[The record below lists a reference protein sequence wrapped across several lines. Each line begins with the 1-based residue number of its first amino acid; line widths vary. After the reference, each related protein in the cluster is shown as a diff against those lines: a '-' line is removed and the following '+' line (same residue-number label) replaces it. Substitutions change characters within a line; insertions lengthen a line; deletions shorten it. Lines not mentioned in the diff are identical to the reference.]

1 MVPARPHTTTEFS
14 KHAIDP
20 FPPNPAAKPDARK
33 KAETTPEKS
42 KVLDLLDGGKKP
54 SRRERQRKEAEPVV
68 PVPSA
73 LDEKKANALDLFT
86 DEKKPKVR
94 KTTRTGKEV
103 LGSISKILDKDDA
116 AMVPAVPVAAAAPV
130 VEAAPEIPEDEIS
143 DDPKLIIIKPPILI
157 PELAARLGLKPF
169 MIMKDLIAL
178 GVFPAPNQPL
188 EPEVAA
194 KVCELHGFHF
204 EREKR
209 DKEKGFH
216 KVEEV
221 IKEPELPVEEPKDLL
236 KNRPPIITIMG
247 HVDHGKTSILDFL
260 RKTKI
265 TAGEA
270 GGITQHIGAYQ
281 VIHNEQEITFL
292 DTPGHAI
299 FSDMRARGADIT
311 DIVVLV
317 VAANDGIMPQTVEAI
332 QHAKKA
338 KKTIIVAI
346 NKCDLPSANVDRV
359 KSQLAENGLQTTD
372 FGGDTEFAAVSAV
385 TGQGMDDLL
394 DLMALQAE
402 VLELQANPK
411 ANARAAVI
419 EARVVPGRGT
429 TATVIVESGTL
440 KVGTPFIC
448 GPYAGKVRS
457 LINDRGVAVKSAHPG
472 MPVEVIGFEELPNV
486 GDHITEMKTERE
498 AKSLAGERQEA
509 QRLTRLKP
517 QHRNRMEDLYSMV
530 RDGGGKAQLKLIL
543 KCDVQGSVEAIK
555 KAVLAIVSDKVE
567 CSFITAAAGPITES
581 DISFADS
588 TDAIVLGFN
597 VKVEAKAV
605 KSAKA
610 AEVEIKLYSVV
621 YELIDQ
627 VREAMLGLLEPLT
640 RETVIG
646 HAEVR
651 QIFKLNRGKVAGSF
665 VTDGRIHRKAHARVI
680 RGGTPVF
687 DGRMS
692 TLRRFKDEVE
702 EVRTNFE
709 CGIRLGEFN
718 EYEEGDIIE
727 CYKLEKYAQTL

>member
-1 MVPARPHTTTEFS
+1 MPENSDSAP
-14 KHAIDP
+14 
-20 FPPNPAAKPDARK
+20 K
-33 KAETTPEKS
+33 KT
-42 KVLDLLDGGKKP
+42 KVLDLLDTTKKP
-54 SRRERQRKEAEPVV
+54 SRRERQRKEAEVV
-68 PVPSA
+68 PPAPSA
-73 LDEKKANALDLFT
+73 LEEKKANALDLFAE
-86 DEKKPKVR
+86 DKKSKIR
-94 KTTRTGKEV
+94 KTSRSGKAV
-103 LGSISKILDKDDA
+103 LGTISKLLDKEDA
-116 AMVPAVPVAAAAPV
+116 ALVPEPAPV
-130 VEAAPEIPEDEIS
+130 VTPPEPEVVVAEETREEIP

-157 PELAARLGLKPF
+157 PDLAARLGLKPF
-169 MIMKDLIAL
+169 NIMADLIKI

-188 EPEVAA
+188 EPEIAA
-194 KVCELHGFHF
+194 KICEIHGFTF

-221 IKEPELPVEEPKDLL
+221 IKEPEAPVQEPEDLL
-236 KNRPPIITIMG
+236 KNRPPIVTIMG
-247 HVDHGKTSILDFL
+247 HVDHGKTSILDYF
-260 RKTKI
+260 RKSKVVS
-265 TAGEA
+265 GEA

-281 VIHNEQEITFL
+281 VIHNDQEITFL

-311 DIVVLV
+311 DIVIIV
-317 VAANDGIMPQTVEAI
+317 VAANDGIMPQTLEAI
-332 QHAKKA
+332 KHAKKA

-372 FGGDTEFAAVSAV
+372 FGGDTEFAEVSAL
-385 TGQGMDDLL
+385 TGKNMNDLL
-394 DLMALQAE
+394 ELIALQAE
-402 VLELQANPK
+402 VLELKANPK
-411 ANARAAVI
+411 ATTRAAVI

-457 LINDRGVAVKSAHPG
+457 LINDRGTAIKAAHPG
-472 MPVEVIGFEELPNV
+472 MPVEVIGFDELPNV
-486 GDHITEMKTERE
+486 GDHLTEMKTERE
-498 AKSLAGERQEA
+498 AKALASERQEA

-517 QHRNRMEDLYSMV
+517 QHRNRMQELYSMV

-555 KAVLAIVSDKVE
+555 KAVLAITSDKVE
-567 CSFITAAAGPITES
+567 STFITAAAGPITES
-581 DISFADS
+581 DVSYAAS
-588 TDAIVLGFN
+588 TDAIILGFN

-610 AEVEIKLYSVV
+610 SNVEIKLYSIV

-680 RGGTPVF
+680 RGGVPVF

-718 EYEEGDIIE
+718 EYEENDIIE

>member
-1 MVPARPHTTTEFS
+1 MPENSDSSP
-14 KHAIDP
+14 
-20 FPPNPAAKPDARK
+20 K
-33 KAETTPEKS
+33 KA
-42 KVLDLLDGGKKP
+42 KVLDLLEATKKP
-54 SRRERQRKEAEPVV
+54 SRRERQRKEAEVV
-68 PVPSA
+68 PPAPSV
-73 LDEKKANALDLFT
+73 LDAQKANALDLFAE
-86 DEKKPKVR
+86 EKKPKVR
-94 KTTRTGKEV
+94 KTTRTGKAV
-103 LGSISKILDKDDA
+103 LGTISKILDA
-116 AMVPAVPVAAAAPV
+116 AEPAIAKEPEVVVVQAPAEVTAAPSAAAEV
-130 VEAAPEIPEDEIS
+130 VS
-143 DDPKLIIIKPPILI
+143 DDPKLIVIKPPILI
-157 PELAARLGLKPF
+157 PDLAARLGLKPF
-169 MIMKDLIAL
+169 NIMADLIKI

-188 EPEVAA
+188 EPEIAA
-194 KVCELHGFHF
+194 KICEIHGFVF

-209 DKEKGFH
+209 DKDKGVH
-216 KVEEV
+216 KEVVV
-221 IKEPELPVEEPKDLL
+221 IKEPEIVVEEPVDLL
-236 KNRPPIITIMG
+236 KYRPPIVTIMG
-247 HVDHGKTSILDFL
+247 HVDHGKTSILDFF
-260 RKTKI
+260 RKSKV

-281 VIHNEQEITFL
+281 VIHNDQEITFL

-311 DIVVLV
+311 DIIVLV
-317 VAANDGIMPQTVEAI
+317 VAANDGIMPQTIEAI
-332 QHAKKA
+332 KHAKKS
-338 KKTIIVAI
+338 KKTTIIAI

-372 FGGDTEFAAVSAV
+372 FGGDTEFAEVSAL
-385 TGQGMDDLL
+385 TGKGMETLL
-394 DLMALQAE
+394 ELIALQAE
-402 VLELQANPK
+402 VLELKANPK
-411 ANARAAVI
+411 ATARAAVI

-457 LINDRGVAVKSAHPG
+457 LINDRGVAIKSAHPG

-486 GDHITEMKTERE
+486 GDHLTEMKTERE
-498 AKSLAGERQEA
+498 AKALASERQEA
-509 QRLTRLKP
+509 QRLVRLKP

-555 KAVLAIVSDKVE
+555 KAVLAIESDKVE
-567 CSFITAAAGPITES
+567 SSFITAAAGPITES
-581 DISFADS
+581 DISYAAS
-588 TDAIVLGFN
+588 TDAIILGFN

-610 AEVEIKLYSVV
+610 AGVEVKLYSVV

-651 QIFKLNRGKVAGSF
+651 QIFKLNRGRVAGSF

-680 RGGTPVF
+680 RGGIPVF

-718 EYEEGDIIE
+718 EYQEGDIIE

>member
-1 MVPARPHTTTEFS
+1 MPEKS
-14 KHAIDP
+14 DSS
-20 FPPNPAAKPDARK
+20 
-33 KAETTPEKS
+33 PEKS
-42 KVLDLLDGGKKP
+42 KVLDLLDTTKKP
-54 SRRERQRKEAEPVV
+54 SRRERQRKEAEVV
-68 PVPSA
+68 PPPPSA
-73 LDEKKANALDLFT
+73 LDAQKANALDLFA
-86 DEKKPKVR
+86 DDKQPKIKKS
-94 KTTRTGKEV
+94 TRTGKAV
-103 LGSISKILDKDDA
+103 LGTISKLLDNEEKSA
-116 AMVPAVPVAAAAPV
+116 AKTAPAPAP
-130 VEAAPEIPEDEIS
+130 APARAPSIPDPLPADESSS
-143 DDPKLIIIKPPILI
+143 DDPKLIVIKPPILV
-157 PELAARLGLKPF
+157 PDLAARLGLKPF
-169 MIMKDLIAL
+169 NIMADLIKI

-188 EPEVAA
+188 EPEIAA
-194 KVCELHGFHF
+194 KICEIHGFVF

-209 DKEKGFH
+209 DKDKGFH
-216 KVEEV
+216 KEVEV
-221 IKEPELPVEEPKDLL
+221 IKEPEVVKEQPVDLL
-236 KNRPPIITIMG
+236 RNRPPIITIMG
-247 HVDHGKTSILDFL
+247 HVDHGKTSLLDFL

-281 VIHNEQEITFL
+281 VIHHDQEITFL

-317 VAANDGIMPQTVEAI
+317 VAANDGIMPQTIEAI
-332 QHAKKA
+332 KHAKKA
-338 KKTIIVAI
+338 RKTIIVAI

-359 KSQLAENGLQTTD
+359 KSQLAEHGLQTTD
-372 FGGDTEFAAVSAV
+372 FGGDTEFAEVSAL
-385 TGQGMDDLL
+385 TGMGMDDLL

-402 VLELQANPK
+402 VLELKANPN
-411 ANARAAVI
+411 ATARAAVI

-448 GPYAGKVRS
+448 GPFSGKVRS

-486 GDHITEMKTERE
+486 GDHLSEMKSERE
-498 AKSLAGERQEA
+498 AKALATERQES
-509 QRLTRLKP
+509 QRLARLKP
-517 QHRNRMEDLYSMV
+517 QHRNRMQDLYSMV

-555 KAVLAIVSDKVE
+555 KAVLAIESDKVE
-567 CSFITAAAGPITES
+567 SSFITAAAGPITES
-581 DISFADS
+581 DISYATS
-588 TDAIVLGFN
+588 TDAIILGFN

-605 KSAKA
+605 KTAKSAGV
-610 AEVEIKLYSVV
+610 EVKLYSVV

-651 QIFKLNRGKVAGSF
+651 QIFKLNRGRVAGSF

>member
-1 MVPARPHTTTEFS
+1 MPENSDSSP
-14 KHAIDP
+14 
-20 FPPNPAAKPDARK
+20 K
-33 KAETTPEKS
+33 KT
-42 KVLDLLDGGKKP
+42 KVLDLLDTTKKP
-54 SRRERQRKEAEPVV
+54 SRRERQRQEAEVVV
-68 PVPSA
+68 PGPSA
-73 LDEKKANALDLFT
+73 LEVKKAEALDLMA
-86 DEKKPKVR
+86 DDNKKKAR
-94 KTTRTGKEV
+94 KTATKTGRSV
-103 LGSISKILDKDDA
+103 LPAISKILEEEA
-116 AMVPAVPVAAAAPV
+116 PAPVAEPEPEKISTPASAEVPVAV
-130 VEAAPEIPEDEIS
+130 VEEDTP
-143 DDPKLIIIKPPILI
+143 DDPKLIVIKPPILV
-157 PELAARLGLKPF
+157 PDLAARLGLKPF
-169 MIMKDLIAL
+169 NIMADLIKI

-188 EPEVAA
+188 EPEIAA
-194 KVCELHGFHF
+194 KICEIHGFTF

-209 DKEKGFH
+209 DKDKGFH
-216 KVEEV
+216 KEVEV
-221 IKEPELPVEEPKDLL
+221 IKEPEAVVEQPESQMKY
-236 KNRPPIITIMG
+236 RPPIITIMG
-247 HVDHGKTSILDFL
+247 HVDHGKTSILDFY

-265 TAGEA
+265 TAAEA

-281 VIHNEQEITFL
+281 VIHKDLEITFL

-311 DIVVLV
+311 DIIILV
-317 VAANDGIMPQTVEAI
+317 VAANDGIMPQTLEAI
-332 QHAKKA
+332 KHAKKA
-338 KKTIIVAI
+338 RKTIIVAI

-359 KSQLAENGLQTTD
+359 KSQLAEHGLQTTD
-372 FGGDTEFAAVSAV
+372 FGGDTEFAEVSAL
-385 TGQGMDDLL
+385 TGKGMDDLL

-402 VLELQANPK
+402 VLELKANPK
-411 ANARAAVI
+411 ATARAAVI

-448 GPYAGKVRS
+448 GPFAGKVRS

-486 GDHITEMKTERE
+486 GDHLTEMKTERE
-498 AKSLAGERQEA
+498 AKALSTDRQGA
-509 QRLTRLKP
+509 QRLARLKP

-555 KAVLAIVSDKVE
+555 KAVLAIESAKVD

-581 DISFADS
+581 DVSYAAS
-588 TDAIVLGFN
+588 TDAIILGFN

-605 KSAKA
+605 KAAKA
-610 AEVEIKLYSVV
+610 ATVEIKLYSVV

-640 RETVIG
+640 RESVIG

-651 QIFKLNRGKVAGSF
+651 QVFKLNRGRVGGSH
-665 VTDGRIHRKAHARVI
+665 VLDGRIHRKAHARVL
-680 RGGTPVF
+680 RGGIQVF

-692 TLRRFKDEVE
+692 TLRHFKDEVE
-702 EVRTNFE
+702 EVRAKFD

-718 EYEEGDIIE
+718 EYEVGDIIE
-727 CYKLEKYAQTL
+727 CYKLKKYAQTL

>member
-1 MVPARPHTTTEFS
+1 MPKNSDSSPKT
-14 KHAIDP
+14 
-20 FPPNPAAKPDARK
+20 
-33 KAETTPEKS
+33 S
-42 KVLDLLDGGKKP
+42 KVLDLIEETKKP
-54 SRRERQRKEAEPVV
+54 SRRERQRKEAEVV
-68 PVPSA
+68 PPAPSV
-73 LDEKKANALDLFT
+73 LDAQKANALDLFT

-94 KTTRTGKEV
+94 KTARTGKAV
-103 LGSISKILDKDDA
+103 LGTISKVLDKDNA
-116 AMVPAVPVAAAAPV
+116 PEPAAVPVV
-130 VEAAPEIPEDEIS
+130 VEAAEPAIIETAEGTEVS
-143 DDPKLIIIKPPILI
+143 DDPKLIIIKPPILV
-157 PELAARLGLKPF
+157 PDLANRLGLKPF
-169 MIMKDLIAL
+169 NIMADLIKI

-188 EPEVAA
+188 EPEIAA
-194 KVCELHGFHF
+194 KICEIHGFVF

-221 IKEPELPVEEPKDLL
+221 IKEPEIVKAEPIDLML
-236 KNRPPIITIMG
+236 DRPPIITIMG
-247 HVDHGKTSILDFL
+247 HVDHGKTSILDYL

-265 TAGEA
+265 TAAEA

-281 VIHNEQEITFL
+281 VIHNDREITFL

-317 VAANDGIMPQTVEAI
+317 VAANDGIMPQTIEAI
-332 QHAKKA
+332 KHAKKA
-338 KKTIIVAI
+338 RKTIIVAI
-346 NKCDLPSANVDRV
+346 NKCDLPTANVDRV
-359 KSQLAENGLQTTD
+359 KSQLAEQGLQTTD
-372 FGGDTEFAAVSAV
+372 FGGDTEFAEVSAV
-385 TGQGMDDLL
+385 TGAGMDDLL
-394 DLMALQAE
+394 DLMALQSE
-402 VLELQANPK
+402 VLELKANPK
-411 ANARAAVI
+411 STARAAII

-440 KVGTPFIC
+440 KVGTAFIC
-448 GPYAGKVRS
+448 GPYSGKVRS

-486 GDHITEMKTERE
+486 GDHLTEMKTERE
-498 AKSLAGERQEA
+498 AKSLATERQET
-509 QRLTRLKP
+509 QRLARLKP
-517 QHRNRMEDLYSMV
+517 QHRNRMQDLYSMV

-555 KAVLAIVSDKVE
+555 KAVLAIESDKVE
-567 CSFITAAAGPITES
+567 STFITAAAGPITES
-581 DISFADS
+581 DISYAAS
-588 TDAIVLGFN
+588 TDATILGFN

-610 AEVEIKLYSVV
+610 AGVEVKLYSVV

-651 QIFKLNRGKVAGSF
+651 QIFKLNRGRVAGSF

-680 RGGTPVF
+680 RGGIPVF

-718 EYEEGDIIE
+718 EYQEGDIIE

>member
-1 MVPARPHTTTEFS
+1 MPENSDSSP
-14 KHAIDP
+14 
-20 FPPNPAAKPDARK
+20 K
-33 KAETTPEKS
+33 KT
-42 KVLDLLDGGKKP
+42 KVLDLLDTTAKP
-54 SRRERQRKEAEPVV
+54 SRRERQRKEAEVV
-68 PVPSA
+68 PPAPSV
-73 LDEKKANALDLFT
+73 LEEQKANALDLFAE
-86 DEKKPKVR
+86 DKKPKVR
-94 KTTRTGKEV
+94 KTTRTGKAV
-103 LGSISKILDKDDA
+103 IGTISKILDQEDQSANKTVEHA
-116 AMVPAVPVAAAAPV
+116 AVPAPV
-130 VEAAPEIPEDEIS
+130 VAATPLAAVEAQTESDTPEDS
-143 DDPKLIIIKPPILI
+143 KLIVIKPPILI
-157 PELAARLGLKPF
+157 PDLAVRLGLKPF
-169 MIMKDLIAL
+169 NIMADLIKI

-188 EPEVAA
+188 EPDIAA
-194 KVCELHGFHF
+194 KICEIHGFVF

-209 DKEKGFH
+209 DKDKGVH
-216 KVEEV
+216 KVVEV
-221 IKEPELPVEEPKDLL
+221 IAEPEAPVQEPEDLL
-236 KNRPPIITIMG
+236 KYRPPIITIMG
-247 HVDHGKTSILDFL
+247 HVDHGKTSILDYL

-281 VIHNEQEITFL
+281 VIHNDLEITFL

-317 VAANDGIMPQTVEAI
+317 VAANDGIMPQTIEAI
-332 QHAKKA
+332 KHAKKA

-359 KSQLAENGLQTTD
+359 KSQLAEQGLQTTD
-372 FGGDTEFAAVSAV
+372 FGGDTEFAEVSAL
-385 TGQGMDDLL
+385 TGKGMDDLL

-402 VLELQANPK
+402 VLELKANPK
-411 ANARAAVI
+411 ATARAAVI

-486 GDHITEMKTERE
+486 GDHLTEMKTERE
-498 AKSLAGERQEA
+498 AKSLASERQEA

-555 KAVLAIVSDKVE
+555 KAVLGITSDKVE

-581 DISFADS
+581 DISYAAS
-588 TDAIVLGFN
+588 TDAIILGFN

-610 AEVEIKLYSVV
+610 ASVEIKLYSVV

-651 QIFKLNRGKVAGSF
+651 QIFKLNRGRVAGSF

>member
-1 MVPARPHTTTEFS
+1 MPENS
-14 KHAIDP
+14 DS
-20 FPPNPAAKPDARK
+20 PPK
-33 KAETTPEKS
+33 KKT
-42 KVLDLLDGGKKP
+42 KVLDLLDPTAKP
-54 SRRERQRKEAEPVV
+54 SRRERQRKEAEVIP
-68 PVPSA
+68 PAPSV
-73 LDEKKANALDLFT
+73 LDEQKANALDLFAE
-86 DEKKPKVR
+86 DKKPKVR
-94 KTTRTGKEV
+94 KTTRTGKAV
-103 LGSISKILDKDDA
+103 IGTISKLLDQEDDSA
-116 AMVPAVPVAAAAPV
+116 AKAAEATAAPIPVAAPPAAV
-130 VEAAPEIPEDEIS
+130 QSEVEEETP
-143 DDPKLIIIKPPILI
+143 DDPKLIVIKPPILI
-157 PELAARLGLKPF
+157 PALAARLGLKPF
-169 MIMKDLIAL
+169 NIMADLIKI

-188 EPEVAA
+188 EPEIAA
-194 KVCELHGFHF
+194 KICEIHGFVF

-209 DKEKGFH
+209 DKDKGVH
-216 KVEEV
+216 KEVVV
-221 IKEPELPVEEPKDLL
+221 IKEPEVVVEEPVDLL
-236 KNRPPIITIMG
+236 KYRPPIITIMG
-247 HVDHGKTSILDFL
+247 HVDHGKTSLLDYL

-281 VIHNEQEITFL
+281 VIHNELEITFL

-317 VAANDGIMPQTVEAI
+317 VAANDGIMPQTIEAI
-332 QHAKKA
+332 KHSKKA

-359 KSQLAENGLQTTD
+359 KSQLAEHGLQTTD
-372 FGGDTEFAAVSAV
+372 FGGDTEFAEVSAL
-385 TGQGMDDLL
+385 TGKGMDDLL

-402 VLELQANPK
+402 VLELKANPK
-411 ANARAAVI
+411 STARAAVI

-448 GPYAGKVRS
+448 GPFAGKVRS

-472 MPVEVIGFEELPNV
+472 MPVEVVGFEELPNV
-486 GDHITEMKTERE
+486 GDHLTEMKTERE
-498 AKSLAGERQEA
+498 AKALATERQEA

-530 RDGGGKAQLKLIL
+530 RDGAGKAQLKLIL

-555 KAVLAIVSDKVE
+555 KAVLAITSDKVE
-567 CSFITAAAGPITES
+567 SSFITAAAGPITES
-581 DISFADS
+581 DISYAAS
-588 TDAIVLGFN
+588 TDAIILGFN

-610 AEVEIKLYSVV
+610 ANVDIKLYSVV

-651 QIFKLNRGKVAGSF
+651 QIFKLNRGRVAGSF

>member
-1 MVPARPHTTTEFS
+1 MPQNRDSAP
-14 KHAIDP
+14 
-20 FPPNPAAKPDARK
+20 K
-33 KAETTPEKS
+33 KE
-42 KVLDLLDGGKKP
+42 KVLDLLEPTPKP
-54 SRRERQRKEAEPVV
+54 SRRERQRKEIEVV
-68 PVPSA
+68 PAGPSE
-73 LDEKKANALDLFT
+73 LDKAKSNALDLFSE
-86 DEKKPKVR
+86 EKKPRAR
-94 KTTRTGKEV
+94 KPAATGKNV
-103 LGSISKILDKDDA
+103 LGSISKILDSEDP
-116 AMVPAVPVAAAAPV
+116 AMVKAAEAVAAAQSPPAAAAPAAEPV
-130 VEAAPEIPEDEIS
+130 TDEPEEAP
-143 DDPKLIIIKPPILI
+143 DDPKLIVIKPPILI

-169 MIMKDLIAL
+169 NIMADLIKF

-188 EPEVAA
+188 EPEIAA
-194 KVCELHGFHF
+194 KICEAHGFVF

-209 DKEKGFH
+209 DKDKGVH
-216 KVEEV
+216 KKPQEI
-221 IKEPELPVEEPKDLL
+221 IKEPEAPAKEPEDLL
-236 KNRPPIITIMG
+236 KTRPPIVTIMG
-247 HVDHGKTSILDFL
+247 HVDHGKTSVLDFF

-281 VIHNEQEITFL
+281 VIHNGQEITFL

-311 DIVVLV
+311 DIVVLI
-317 VAANDGIMPQTVEAI
+317 VAANDGIMPQTLEAI
-332 QHAKKA
+332 KHAKKA
-338 KKTIIVAI
+338 RKTTIVAI
-346 NKCDLPSANVDRV
+346 NKCDLPSANVARV
-359 KSQLAENGLQTTD
+359 KSQLAEHGLQTTD
-372 FGGDTEFAAVSAV
+372 FGGDTEFAEVSAV
-385 TGQGMDDLL
+385 TGQGMETLL
-394 DLMALQAE
+394 ELIALQAE
-402 VLELQANPK
+402 VLELKANPK
-411 ANARAAVI
+411 ATTRAAVI

-448 GPYAGKVRS
+448 GPFAGKVRS
-457 LINDRGVAVKSAHPG
+457 LINDRGVTIKSAHPG

-486 GDHITEMKTERE
+486 GDHLTEMKSERE
-498 AKSLAGERQEA
+498 AKTLASERQEK
-509 QRLTRLKP
+509 QRLIRLKP
-517 QHRNRMEDLYSMV
+517 QHRNRMQDLYSMV
-530 RDGGGKAQLKLIL
+530 RDGAGKAQLKLIL

-555 KAVLAIVSDKVE
+555 KAVLAIESDKVE
-567 CSFITAAAGPITES
+567 CSFITAAAGPITET
-581 DISFADS
+581 DITYADS
-588 TDAIVLGFN
+588 TDAIILGFN

-610 AEVEIKLYSVV
+610 AAVEIKLYSVV

-651 QIFKLNRGKVAGSF
+651 QIFKLNRGRVAGSF

-718 EYEEGDIIE
+718 EYEEGDVIE
-727 CYKLEKYAQTL
+727 CYKLDKVAQTL

>member
-1 MVPARPHTTTEFS
+1 M
-14 KHAIDP
+14 
-20 FPPNPAAKPDARK
+20 
-33 KAETTPEKS
+33 PEKS
-42 KVLDLLDGGKKP
+42 DSSPKKTKVLDLLEAAPKT
-54 SRRERQRKEAEPVV
+54 SRRERQRKVAEVV
-68 PVPSA
+68 PPAPSV
-73 LDEKKANALDLFT
+73 LDEQKANALDLFAE
-86 DEKKPKVR
+86 DKKPKVR
-94 KTTRTGKEV
+94 KSTRTGKAV
-103 LGSISKILDKDDA
+103 LGTISKILDKEDPV
-116 AMVPAVPVAAAAPV
+116 MVPEPQVSAPAPV
-130 VEAAPEIPEDEIS
+130 VAQVESAPDAEVS

-157 PELAARLGLKPF
+157 PDLAARLGLKPF
-169 MIMKDLIAL
+169 NIMADLIKI

-188 EPEVAA
+188 EPEIAA
-194 KVCELHGFHF
+194 KVCEIHGFTF

-209 DKEKGFH
+209 DKDKGFH
-216 KVEEV
+216 KEVEV
-221 IKEPELPVEEPKDLL
+221 IKEPEIVKEEPVDLL

-247 HVDHGKTSILDFL
+247 HVDHGKTSLLDFL

-281 VIHNEQEITFL
+281 VIHNDQEITFL

-317 VAANDGIMPQTVEAI
+317 VAANDGIMPQTLEAI
-332 QHAKKA
+332 KHAKKA

-372 FGGDTEFAAVSAV
+372 FGGDTEFAEVSAI
-385 TGQGMDDLL
+385 TGKGMDDLL

-402 VLELQANPK
+402 VLELKANPK
-411 ANARAAVI
+411 STARAAVI

-448 GPYAGKVRS
+448 GPFAGKVRS
-457 LINDRGVAVKSAHPG
+457 LINDRGVAVKTAHPG

-486 GDHITEMKTERE
+486 GDHLTEMKTERE

-555 KAVLAIVSDKVE
+555 KAVLAIESDKVE
-567 CSFITAAAGPITES
+567 SSFITAAAGPITES
-581 DISFADS
+581 DIAYADS
-588 TDAIVLGFN
+588 TDAIILGFN

-605 KSAKA
+605 KTAKSAG
-610 AEVEIKLYSVV
+610 VDLKLYSVV

-640 RETVIG
+640 RESVIG

-651 QIFKLNRGKVAGSF
+651 QIFKLNRGRVAGSF

-709 CGIRLGEFN
+709 CGIRLGDFN

>member
-1 MVPARPHTTTEFS
+1 MPENSDSSP
-14 KHAIDP
+14 
-20 FPPNPAAKPDARK
+20 K
-33 KAETTPEKS
+33 KT
-42 KVLDLLDGGKKP
+42 KVLDLLDTTKKP
-54 SRRERQRKEAEPVV
+54 SRRERQRKEAEVV
-68 PVPSA
+68 PPAPSA
-73 LDEKKANALDLFT
+73 LDEKKANALDLFA
-86 DEKKPKVR
+86 DDKKSKVR
-94 KTTRTGKEV
+94 KTARTGKAV
-103 LGSISKILDKDDA
+103 LGTISKILDKEDETA
-116 AMVPAVPVAAAAPV
+116 IKEAAPAPAP
-130 VEAAPEIPEDEIS
+130 VEAAKPTAVIAEVVEEEVS

-157 PELAARLGLKPF
+157 PDLAARLGLKPF
-169 MIMKDLIAL
+169 NIMADLIKI

-188 EPEVAA
+188 EPEIAA
-194 KVCELHGFHF
+194 KVCEIHGFTF

-209 DKEKGFH
+209 DKDKGFH

-221 IKEPELPVEEPKDLL
+221 IKEPEAPVQEPEDLL
-236 KNRPPIITIMG
+236 KDRPPIITIMG
-247 HVDHGKTSILDFL
+247 HVDHGKTSLLDYL

-281 VIHNEQEITFL
+281 VIHNDREITFL

-317 VAANDGIMPQTVEAI
+317 VAANDGIMPQTLEAI
-332 QHAKKA
+332 KHAKKA

-372 FGGDTEFAAVSAV
+372 FGGDTEFAEVSAL
-385 TGQGMDDLL
+385 TGKGMDDLL

-402 VLELQANPK
+402 VLELKANPK
-411 ANARAAVI
+411 STARAAVI

-448 GPYAGKVRS
+448 GPFAGKVRS
-457 LINDRGVAVKSAHPG
+457 LINDRGVAIKSAHPG

-486 GDHITEMKTERE
+486 GDHLTEMKSERE
-498 AKSLAGERQEA
+498 AKALANERQEA
-509 QRLTRLKP
+509 QRLIRLKP

-555 KAVLAIVSDKVE
+555 KAVLAIESEKVE
-567 CSFITAAAGPITES
+567 SSFITAAAGPITES
-581 DISFADS
+581 DIAYAAS
-588 TDAIVLGFN
+588 TDAIILGFN

-610 AEVEIKLYSVV
+610 ASVEVKLYSVV

-651 QIFKLNRGKVAGSF
+651 QIFKLNRGRVAGSF

-680 RGGTPVF
+680 RGGIPVF

-718 EYEEGDIIE
+718 EYVEGDIIE
-727 CYKLEKYAQTL
+727 CYKLDKVPQTL

>member
-1 MVPARPHTTTEFS
+1 MPENSDSSP
-14 KHAIDP
+14 
-20 FPPNPAAKPDARK
+20 K
-33 KAETTPEKS
+33 KT
-42 KVLDLLDGGKKP
+42 KVLDLLETAKKP
-54 SRRERQRKEAEPVV
+54 SRRERQRKDAEVTP

-73 LDEKKANALDLFT
+73 LDEKKANALDLFA
-86 DEKKPKVR
+86 DDLKPKVR
-94 KTTRTGKEV
+94 KKSLRTGKAV
-103 LGSISKILDKDDA
+103 LGTISKILDKEEP
-116 AMVPAVPVAAAAPV
+116 VPVEVAPVIVAAAIAEPEAPAV
-130 VEAAPEIPEDEIS
+130 TVAEEIS
-143 DDPKLIIIKPPILI
+143 DDPKLIVIKPPILI
-157 PELAARLGLKPF
+157 PALAARLGLKPF
-169 MIMKDLIAL
+169 NIMADLIKI

-188 EPEVAA
+188 EPEIAA
-194 KVCELHGFHF
+194 RICEIHGFTF

-216 KVEEV
+216 KVDEV
-221 IKEPELPVEEPKDLL
+221 IKEPELPAVEPVDLL

-247 HVDHGKTSILDFL
+247 HVDHGKTSLLDFL

-265 TAGEA
+265 TSGEA

-281 VIHNEQEITFL
+281 VMHHEQEITFL

-317 VAANDGIMPQTVEAI
+317 VAANDGIMPQTLEAI

-346 NKCDLPSANVDRV
+346 NKCDLPTANVDRV

-372 FGGDTEFAAVSAV
+372 FGGDTEFAEVSAL
-385 TGQGMDDLL
+385 TGKGMDDLL

-402 VLELQANPK
+402 VLELKANPK
-411 ANARAAVI
+411 ATTRAAVI

-448 GPYAGKVRS
+448 GPFAGKVRS

-486 GDHITEMKTERE
+486 GDHLTEMKTERE
-498 AKSLAGERQEA
+498 AKALANERQES

-530 RDGGGKAQLKLIL
+530 RDGAGKAQLKLIL

-555 KAVLAIVSDKVE
+555 KAVLAIQSDKVE
-567 CSFITAAAGPITES
+567 SSFITAAAGPITES
-581 DISFADS
+581 DISYAAS
-588 TDAIVLGFN
+588 TDAVILGFN

-610 AEVEIKLYSVV
+610 VAVDIKLYSVV

-651 QIFKLNRGKVAGSF
+651 QIFKLNRGRVAGSF

-692 TLRRFKDEVE
+692 TLRRFKDEVD

-718 EYEEGDIIE
+718 EYEEGDIVE

>member
-1 MVPARPHTTTEFS
+1 MP
-14 KHAIDP
+14 KHSDSSP
-20 FPPNPAAKPDARK
+20 K
-33 KAETTPEKS
+33 KD
-42 KVLDLLDGGKKP
+42 KVLDLLDTTPKP
-54 SRRERQRKEAEPVV
+54 SRRERQRKEAEVV
-68 PVPSA
+68 PPAPSK
-73 LDEKKANALDLFT
+73 LDKAKSEALDLFSE
-86 DEKKPKVR
+86 EKKPKVR
-94 KTTRTGKEV
+94 KVAAPPKHI
-103 LGSISKILDKDDA
+103 LGSISKRQGQED
-116 AMVPAVPVAAAAPV
+116 PALIKSPTLSLQATVIPAPVAPPV
-130 VEAAPEIPEDEIS
+130 VTDDTTDENPS
-143 DDPKLIIIKPPILI
+143 DPKLIVIKPPILV
-157 PELAARLGLKPF
+157 PELAARLSLKPF
-169 MIMKDLIAL
+169 NIMADLIKL

-188 EPEVAA
+188 EPDIAA
-194 KVCELHGFHF
+194 RICEIHGFTF

-209 DKEKGFH
+209 DKDRGVH
-216 KVEEV
+216 KEVVVIEEPV
-221 IKEPELPVEEPKDLL
+221 APVKEPVDMM
-236 KNRPPIITIMG
+236 KNRPPIVTIMG
-247 HVDHGKTSILDFL
+247 HVDHGKTSILDYF

-281 VIHNEQEITFL
+281 VIHGEQEITFL

-299 FSDMRARGADIT
+299 FTDMRARGADIT
-311 DIVVLV
+311 DIVVIV
-317 VAANDGIMPQTVEAI
+317 VAANDGVMPQTLEAI
-332 QHAKKA
+332 NHSKKA

-346 NKCDLPSANVDRV
+346 NKCDLPASNLARV
-359 KSQLAENGLQTTD
+359 KSQLAEQGLQTTD
-372 FGGDTEFAAVSAV
+372 FGGDTEFAEVSAL
-385 TGQGMDDLL
+385 TGQGMTDLL
-394 DLMALQAE
+394 DLIALQAE
-402 VLELQANPK
+402 VLELKANPK
-411 ANARAAVI
+411 ATTRAAVI

-440 KVGTPFIC
+440 KVGMPFIC

-457 LINDRGVAVKSAHPG
+457 LINDRNVAVKSAHPG

-486 GDHITEMKTERE
+486 GDHLTQMKTERE
-498 AKSLAGERQEA
+498 AKILSAERQEE
-509 QRLTRLKP
+509 QRLLRLKP

-555 KAVLAIVSDKVE
+555 KAILSIESEKVE

-581 DISFADS
+581 DVTYASSA
-588 TDAIVLGFN
+588 DAIILGFN

-610 AEVEIKLYSVV
+610 AGAQIKLYSIV

-627 VREAMLGLLEPLT
+627 VREAMLGLLEPLN

-651 QIFKLNRGKVAGSF
+651 QVFRLTRGRAAGSF

-680 RGGTPVF
+680 RGGIPVF

-692 TLRRFKDEVE
+692 TLRRFQEEVE
-702 EVRTNFE
+702 EVRVNFE

-718 EYEEGDIIE
+718 EYQEGDIIE
-727 CYKLEKYAQTL
+727 CYKLDKIPQTL

>member
-1 MVPARPHTTTEFS
+1 MPENS
-14 KHAIDP
+14 DS
-20 FPPNPAAKPDARK
+20 
-33 KAETTPEKS
+33 TPKKS
-42 KVLDLLDGGKKP
+42 KVLDLLDPTKKP
-54 SRRERQRKEAEPVV
+54 SRRERQRKEAEVV
-68 PVPSA
+68 PAAPAGPSV
-73 LDEKKANALDLFT
+73 LETKKANALDLFAE
-86 DEKKPKVR
+86 DKKPKVR
-94 KTTRTGKEV
+94 KTARTGKAV
-103 LGSISKILDKDDA
+103 IGTISKILDQADEA
-116 AMVPAVPVAAAAPV
+116 AELAAAPAPVIVPTAVAEPV
-130 VEAAPEIPEDEIS
+130 VEDDVP
-143 DDPKLIIIKPPILI
+143 DDPKLIVIKPPILI
-157 PELAARLGLKPF
+157 PDLAARLGLKPF
-169 MIMKDLIAL
+169 NIMADLIKI

-188 EPEVAA
+188 DPEIAA
-194 KVCELHGFHF
+194 KICEIHGFTF

-209 DKEKGFH
+209 DKDKGFH
-216 KVEEV
+216 KEVEV
-221 IKEPELPVEEPKDLL
+221 IKEPEAPVEEPVDLL
-236 KNRPPIITIMG
+236 KFRPPIVTIMG
-247 HVDHGKTSILDFL
+247 HVDHGKTSILDFF
-260 RKTKI
+260 RKSKVVS
-265 TAGEA
+265 GEA

-281 VIHNEQEITFL
+281 VIHQEQEITFL

-311 DIVVLV
+311 DIVIIV
-317 VAANDGIMPQTVEAI
+317 VAANDGIMPQTLEAI
-332 QHAKKA
+332 KHAKKA

-359 KSQLAENGLQTTD
+359 KSQLAEHGLQTTD
-372 FGGDTEFAAVSAV
+372 FGGDTEFAEVSAV
-385 TGQGMDDLL
+385 TGKNMGNLL
-394 DLMALQAE
+394 ELIALQAE
-402 VLELQANPK
+402 VLELKANPK
-411 ANARAAVI
+411 ATARAAVI

-429 TATVIVESGTL
+429 TATVIVEAGTL

-457 LINDRGVAVKSAHPG
+457 LINDRGVAVKTAHPG

-486 GDHITEMKTERE
+486 GDHLTEMKTERE
-498 AKSLAGERQEA
+498 AKALAGERQEV

-517 QHRNRMEDLYSMV
+517 QHRNRMQDLYSMV
-530 RDGGGKAQLKLIL
+530 KDGGGKAQLKLIL

-555 KAVLAIVSDKVE
+555 KAVLAITSDKVE
-567 CSFITAAAGPITES
+567 STFITAAAGPVTES
-581 DISFADS
+581 DISYAAS

-610 AEVEIKLYSVV
+610 ANVEVKLYSIV

-651 QIFKLNRGKVAGSF
+651 QIFKLNRGKVAGCF
-665 VTDGRIHRKAHARVI
+665 VSDGRIHRKAHARVI
-680 RGGTPVF
+680 RGGIPVF

-718 EYEEGDIIE
+718 EYEEADIIE

>member
-1 MVPARPHTTTEFS
+1 MPKKTDS
-14 KHAIDP
+14 S
-20 FPPNPAAKPDARK
+20 PNQD
-33 KAETTPEKS
+33 
-42 KVLDLLDGGKKP
+42 KVLDLLDTTKKP
-54 SRRERQRKEAEPVV
+54 SRRERQRKEADVIP
-68 PVPSA
+68 PAPSK
-73 LDEKKANALDLFT
+73 LEKAKSNALDLFSE
-86 DEKKPKVR
+86 EKKPRVR
-94 KTTRTGKEV
+94 KPAATSKNV
-103 LGSISKILDKDDA
+103 LGSISKILDREDPTMVHA
-116 AMVPAVPVAAAAPV
+116 PAPEPLVPAPPAPLAAAP
-130 VEAAPEIPEDEIS
+130 DELS

-169 MIMKDLIAL
+169 NIMADLIKC

-188 EPEVAA
+188 EPDIAA
-194 KVCELHGFHF
+194 KICEIHGFTF

-209 DKEKGFH
+209 DKDKGFH

-221 IKEPELPVEEPKDLL
+221 IKEPEAPVKEPENLL
-236 KNRPPIITIMG
+236 KNRPPIVTIMG
-247 HVDHGKTSILDFL
+247 HVDHGKTSILDFF

-281 VIHNEQEITFL
+281 VIHNDQEITFL

-311 DIVVLV
+311 DIVVLII
-317 VAANDGIMPQTVEAI
+317 AANDGIMPQTLEAI
-332 QHAKKA
+332 KHAKKS
-338 KKTIIVAI
+338 KKTVIVAI
-346 NKCDLPSANVDRV
+346 NKCDLPAANVDRV
-359 KSQLAENGLQTTD
+359 KSQLAEHGLQTTD
-372 FGGDTEFAAVSAV
+372 FGGDTEFAEVSAV
-385 TGQGMDDLL
+385 TGQGMEDLL
-394 DLMALQAE
+394 ELIALQAE
-402 VLELQANPK
+402 VLELKANPK
-411 ANARAAVI
+411 ATTRAAVI

-457 LINDRGVAVKSAHPG
+457 LINDRGATIKSAHPG

-486 GDHITEMKTERE
+486 GDHLTEMKSERE
-498 AKSLAGERQEA
+498 AKSLANERQEH
-509 QRLTRLKP
+509 QRLVRLKP

-555 KAVLAIVSDKVE
+555 KAVLAIVSEKVE

-581 DISFADS
+581 DIAYATS
-588 TDAIVLGFN
+588 TDAIIMGFN

-610 AEVEIKLYSVV
+610 AAVEIKLYSVV

-627 VREAMLGLLEPLT
+627 VREAMLGLLEPLS

-651 QIFKLNRGKVAGSF
+651 QVFKLSRGRAAGSF
-665 VTDGRIHRKAHARVI
+665 VSDGRIHRKAHARVI
-680 RGGTPVF
+680 RGGVPVF

-692 TLRRFKDEVE
+692 TLRRFQEEVE

-718 EYEEGDIIE
+718 EYQEGDIIE
-727 CYKLEKYAQTL
+727 CYKLDKVPQTL

>member
-1 MVPARPHTTTEFS
+1 MPKNS
-14 KHAIDP
+14 DS
-20 FPPNPAAKPDARK
+20 
-33 KAETTPEKS
+33 TPEKP
-42 KVLDLLDGGKKP
+42 KVLDLLDDTKKP
-54 SRRERQRKEAEPVV
+54 SRRERQRQEAEAAA
-68 PVPSA
+68 PSPSVIESA
-73 LDEKKANALDLFT
+73 KRQALDLFAE
-86 DEKKPKVR
+86 EKKPKIR
-94 KTTRTGKEV
+94 KSARPAKAV
-103 LGSISKILDKDDA
+103 LGSISKILDRDDP
-116 AMVPAVPVAAAAPV
+116 AMVKAPEAVPVPPPAAAVGEDDAPP
-130 VEAAPEIPEDEIS
+130 AGNDS
-143 DDPKLIIIKPPILI
+143 GDPKLIVIKPPILV

-169 MIMKDLIAL
+169 NIMADLIKIS
-178 GVFPAPNQPL
+178 VFPAPNQPL
-188 EPEVAA
+188 EPDVAA
-194 KVCELHGFHF
+194 KVCEMHGFTF

-216 KVEEV
+216 KEVEV
-221 IKEPELPVEEPKDLL
+221 IKEPEIPTVEPEDLL
-236 KNRPPIITIMG
+236 KLRPPIITIMG
-247 HVDHGKTSILDFL
+247 HVDHGKTTLLDYL
-260 RKTKI
+260 RKSKI

-281 VIHNEQEITFL
+281 VTHGDQKITFL

-317 VAANDGIMPQTVEAI
+317 VAANDGIMPQTLEAI
-332 QHAKKA
+332 KHAKKA

-346 NKCDLPSANVDRV
+346 NKCDLPAANPDRV
-359 KSQLAENGLQTTD
+359 KAQLAENGLQTTD
-372 FGGDTEFAAVSAV
+372 YGGDTEFAEVSAL
-385 TGQGMDDLL
+385 TGQGMDALL

-402 VLELQANPK
+402 VLELKANPK
-411 ANARAAVI
+411 TTARAAVI

-440 KVGTPFIC
+440 RIGTPFIC

-457 LINDRGVAVKSAHPG
+457 LINDRGEPVKSADPG

-486 GDHITEMKTERE
+486 GDHLTEMKTERE
-498 AKSLAGERQEA
+498 AKALASERQEK

-530 RDGGGKAQLKLIL
+530 NDGGGKAQLKLIL
-543 KCDVQGSVEAIK
+543 KCDVQGSVEAIR
-555 KAVLAIVSDKVE
+555 KAVLAIESEKVE
-567 CSFITAAAGPITES
+567 ASFITAAAGPITET
-581 DISFADS
+581 DIQYAAS
-588 TDAIVLGFN
+588 TDAIIIGFN

-605 KSAKA
+605 KAAKA
-610 AEVEIKLYSVV
+610 AAVEVKLYSVV

-640 RETVIG
+640 RESVIG

-651 QIFKLNRGKVAGSF
+651 QVFKLTRGRVAGSF

-680 RGGTPVF
+680 RGGIPVF
-687 DGRMS
+687 DGKMS

-718 EYEEGDIIE
+718 EYQEGDIIE
-727 CYKLEKYAQTL
+727 CYKLEKVPQTL